1 MCRIPDDE
9 EDAAGCV
16 PGSRPRPLP
25 QTTPSQRLR
34 SAMELRM
41 QQLYHTRDWSR
52 SAAECIEVSTA
63 AGTYSTV
70 SSECGL
76 FLGLLL
82 QATPLQSGCN

>member
-1 MCRIPDDE
+1 
-9 EDAAGCV
+9 
-16 PGSRPRPLP
+16 
-25 QTTPSQRLR
+25 
-34 SAMELRM
+34 M